1 MVEGEVIYNFV
12 TTPIVAILF
21 ILFISGFVKW
31 ISHNKVLSKILFAR
45 IPVVINGVEAET
57 L

>member
-1 MVEGEVIYNFV
+1 MVEGEVNYNFV

-21 ILFISGFVKW
+21 ILFISGFVEW